1 MWGGAE
7 SSFCQLWVHWELP
20 KELFW
25 PVWDFPASAAAASP
39 IHQMCHIFHQALPV
53 AAASSGA
60 ELLLVGSWEFGIS
73 FSFNDGVV

>member
-1 MWGGAE
+1 MGRGREQLLSALGALGAAQRAFLA
-7 SSFCQLWVHWELP
+7 SLG
-20 KELFW
+20 
-25 PVWDFPASAAAASP
+25 FPCP

-60 ELLLVGSWEFGIS
+60 ELLPVGSWEFGIS